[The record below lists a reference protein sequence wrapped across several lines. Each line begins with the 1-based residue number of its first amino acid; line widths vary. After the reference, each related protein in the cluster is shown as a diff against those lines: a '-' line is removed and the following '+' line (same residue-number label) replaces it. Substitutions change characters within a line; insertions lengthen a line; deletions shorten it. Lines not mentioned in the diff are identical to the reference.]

1 MSDQPLSQ
9 FHEDMLAKYVE
20 CWNFPESRAELD
32 VSAEEAAYS
41 LFEHAS
47 HLGRMQGT
55 DRYLNALRGLAPDER
70 RRLGLAAC
78 RYIATMN
85 LAEQA
90 RRILSHEAME
100 TGQIDAVG
108 SIVIR
113 RDSLEAVLSLAVPVC
128 GDLIRQDPDLSQALA
143 EARCRAA
150 EIDEPL
156 LERPDVTVFAA
167 SAIDGLKG
175 TIKSDI
181 DWKSHWWFSAGKELD
196 VDVEKEWELLTR
208 VVGPPVV
215 LARAAGYGQLADPL
229 IDQLASQ
236 SPSELATDD
245 HRKAW
250 AHFLASAYEGTDPS
264 EWLGTFLS
272 LIESAGPLSDDW
284 AKRKHK
290 AKGLAQ
296 DRDWKRRYTGESA
309 FQLDPRPLS
318 SESDLLRWLNELLA
332 PPSPPE
338 SGDP

>member
-20 CWNFPESRAELD
+20 CWNFPESRAEGD

-47 HLGRMQGT
+47 HLGRMRGT
-55 DRYLNALRGLAPDER
+55 DRYLNSLRGLAPDER

-85 LAEQA
+85 LADQA
-90 RRILSHEAME
+90 HRILYHEALE
-100 TGQIDAVG
+100 TEQIETVG
-108 SIVIR
+108 SMVIR

-128 GDLIRQDPDLSQALA
+128 GDLIRQDPDLSRALA
-143 EARCRAA
+143 KARCRAA
-150 EIDEPL
+150 EIDEAL
-156 LERPDVTVFAA
+156 LERPDVIGLAA
-167 SAIDGLKG
+167 SVMDGLKR

-196 VDVEKEWELLTR
+196 VDVEKEWKLLTT
-208 VVGPPVV
+208 VVGPPEV
-215 LARAAGYGQLADPL
+215 LARAAGSGQLTDPL

-236 SPSELATDD
+236 SPSEVATVD

-264 EWLGTFLS
+264 QWLGTFLS

-284 AKRKHK
+284 AKRKHM
-290 AKGLAQ
+290 AEGLAQ
-296 DRDWKRRYTGESA
+296 DRDWKRRYTGEGA
-309 FQLDPRPLS
+309 FKLDPRPLS
-318 SESDLLRWLNELLA
+318 SENDLLRWLKELLA

-338 SGDP
+338 QGNP